1 MNIWQADGP
10 ASIYEKETAVDSDF
24 FTHLKGRAD
33 YSIYRYFNDWKSNG
47 LN

>member
-24 FTHLKGRAD
+24 STHLKGD
-33 YSIYRYFNDWKSNG
+33 MIIQYTGTSMTETQTV
-47 LN
+47 